1 MDGVAAGPSAVLAT
15 ASARLSWSVQLAACV
30 VGCLLGLVAWSA
42 PSPYGEDSAP
52 RAEQRIKAAFL
63 YKFLSYVE
71 WPASAIADD
80 AAPVVIGVMAADD
93 IADELRAIVAG
104 RSTLG
109 RHPIEVRTLGAAQPL
124 PATLRVLFVG
134 RDDPALLARLAPQAQ
149 RQAILLVTDFD
160 GGLDRGSVI
169 NLVVRDNHVRFE
181 VSLDAAQRSGLR
193 VSSRM
198 LAVALAVRPPIQP

>member
-1 MDGVAAGPSAVLAT
+1 MDGVAAGPNVVLA
-15 ASARLSWSVQLAACV
+15 ASARRWWSVQLAACV
-30 VGCLLGLVAWSA
+30 VGCLLVLAAWSA
-42 PSPYGEDSAP
+42 PSPYEEGNLP
-52 RAEQRIKAAFL
+52 LAEQRIKAAFL

-80 AAPVVIGVMAADD
+80 ATPIVIGVIGADD

-104 RSTLG
+104 RTLN
-109 RHPIEVRTLGAAQPL
+109 RHPIDVRTLGGAQPL
-124 PATLRVLFVG
+124 PATVRVLFVG

-149 RQAILLVTDFD
+149 RQAILLVTDFGD
-160 GGLDRGSVI
+160 GLDRGSVI

-181 VSLDAAQRSGLR
+181 VSLDAAQRSGLK

-198 LAVALAVRPPIQP
+198 LAVALAVRPPI

>member
-1 MDGVAAGPSAVLAT
+1 MDGVAAGPNVVLV
-15 ASARLSWSVQLAACV
+15 ASARRWWSVQLAACI
-30 VGCLLGLVAWSA
+30 VGCMLVLVAWSA
-42 PSPYGEDSAP
+42 PSPHEEGGPAL
-52 RAEQRIKAAFL
+52 AAQRIKAAFL

-80 AAPVVIGVMAADD
+80 ATPIVIGVIGADD

-104 RSTLG
+104 RTLN
-109 RHPIEVRTLGAAQPL
+109 RHPIEVRTLDGAQPL

-149 RQAILLVTDFD
+149 RQAILLVTDFTD
-160 GGLDRGSVI
+160 GLDRGSVI
-169 NLVVRDNHVRFE
+169 NLVLRDNHVRFE
-181 VSLDAAQRSGLR
+181 VSLDAAQRSGLK

-198 LAVALAVRPPIQP
+198 LAVALAVHPPISP

>member
-1 MDGVAAGPSAVLAT
+1 MDGVAAGPNVVLAV
-15 ASARLSWSVQLAACV
+15 SARRWWSVQLAACI
-30 VGCLLGLVAWSA
+30 VGCMLVLVAWSA
-42 PSPYGEDSAP
+42 PSPYEEGSP
-52 RAEQRIKAAFL
+52 PVAEQRIKAAFL

-80 AAPVVIGVMAADD
+80 AAPIVIGVIGADD

-104 RSTLG
+104 RTLN
-109 RHPIEVRTLGAAQPL
+109 RHPIEVRTLDGAQPL

-149 RQAILLVTDFD
+149 RQAILLVTDFTD
-160 GGLDRGSVI
+160 GLDRGSVI
-169 NLVVRDNHVRFE
+169 NLVLRDNHVRFE
-181 VSLDAAQRSGLR
+181 VSLDAAQRSGLK

-198 LAVALAVRPPIQP
+198 LAVALAVHPPISP